1 MQKLSIALAAA
12 SLALAARASWYWPFG
27 DEEEEQEPPRL
38 SELMEPASIAIDE
51 ASDLM
56 ADGKSAEAVEEY
68 RKALEILDRLEF
80 ENPDRAATPEFASV
94 RNKRAYVS
102 AAIDSILLAQAR
114 ENAKAVAITD
124 TTELEKK
131 FAERRG
137 RGMPETTRTGVDDRG
152 NKVTKKV
159 GLKKEKTGAKGKDPA
174 KEQAKEAATA
184 EKIDEVIEA
193 DPESRKA
200 KLLVAS
206 ECVRKGNLEEAKE
219 VIGELLDF
227 NEGDAA
233 ALNLLA
239 AIQIREGKMDA
250 ARKSLDLA
258 IRHNPKDYHA
268 YYNMA
273 QLILEEGGKPEV
285 AKKYYELGLKAGGER
300 DEWLEGELIKK

>member
-1 MQKLSIALAAA
+1 MQKLAISLAVA
-12 SLALAARASWYWPFG
+12 SLAWTVRASWYWPFG
-27 DEEEEQEPPRL
+27 DDEEEQEPPRL
-38 SELMEPASIAIDE
+38 SELMEPASMAIDD

-56 ADGKSAEAVEEY
+56 ADGKSSEAVEEY
-68 RKALEILDRLEF
+68 RKALEILDRIEF

-131 FAERRG
+131 FAARRG
-137 RGMPETTRTGVDDRG
+137 GGVPETTRTGVDERG
-152 NKVTKKV
+152 NAVTTKAADGKK
-159 GLKKEKTGAKGKDPA
+159 LKKERTSAKES
-174 KEQAKEAATA
+174 EQAKAAATE
-184 EKIDEVIEA
+184 EKIDEVITA

-227 NEGDAA
+227 DEGDAA

-239 AIQIREGKMDA
+239 AIQMKEGNMNGAK
-250 ARKSLDLA
+250 KTLDLA
-258 IRHNPKDYHA
+258 IRHNPRDYHA

-273 QLILEEGGKPEV
+273 QLILDDGGKVSV
-285 AKKYYELGLKAGGER
+285 AKRYYELGRKVGGER
-300 DEWLEGELIKK
+300 DEWLEGELLKK